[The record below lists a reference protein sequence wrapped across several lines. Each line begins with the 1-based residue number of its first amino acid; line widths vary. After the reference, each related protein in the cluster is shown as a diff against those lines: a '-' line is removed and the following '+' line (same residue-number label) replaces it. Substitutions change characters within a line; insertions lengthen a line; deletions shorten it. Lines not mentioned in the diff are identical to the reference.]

1 VLITLQYMS
10 SSLYYRRHNATGR
23 VQDLNMAIKAG
34 RSALQALPHN
44 HRYSPRYQTELASK
58 LIPRFDKQG
67 SLDNINEAVLLS
79 TSAAVTASTP
89 STISTDEDKSYS
101 YRYTTLTQTLAK
113 RFEKTEGEEDLE
125 ESIKYARAAA
135 SAVNKPGVKL
145 LERHTTHQNWQI

>member
-1 VLITLQYMS
+1 MS
-10 SSLYYRRHNATGR
+10 SSLYYRRHNTTGR
-23 VQDLNMAIKAG
+23 VQHLNMAIKAG
-34 RSALQALPHN
+34 RSALQALPDN
-44 HRYSPRYQTELASK
+44 HRYAPRYQTELASK

-89 STISTDEDKSYS
+89 STISNEDKSYS
-101 YRYTTLTQTLAK
+101 YRYTTLTQTLAM
-113 RFEKTEGEEDLE
+113 RFEKTEDEEDLE